1 MENFLADMKAL
12 NVQKRKVAFLEN
24 GTWAATS
31 GKQMAEQ
38 VAALK
43 EMTVISDT
51 LTVKSAL
58 KEDQYASLEE
68 LADKI
73 VASME

>member
-1 MENFLADMKAL
+1 
-12 NVQKRKVAFLEN
+12 
-24 GTWAATS
+24 
-31 GKQMAEQ
+31 MAEQ